1 MLDNINPSEFPEV
14 KMYKA
19 LIESAKL
26 YESLWSR
33 AHTFID
39 ANTGGIILNNSIK
52 HSLKNVFDI
61 LIGASAIILGFGIP
75 LTIEIYFYVF
85 VMQHVSNLI
94 AATIILGISMLIFGI
109 AVALIFKLID
119 EFFATHDIVGK
130 GW

>member
-39 ANTGGIILNNSIK
+39 ANTGGIILKNLIK
-52 HSLKNVFDI
+52 HSLKNVFDTF
-61 LIGASAIILGFGIP
+61 IGASAIILGFGIP

-85 VMQHVSNLI
+85 VMRYISNLI
-94 AATIILGISMLIFGI
+94 VATIVLSISMLVFGI

-119 EFFATHDIVGK
+119 EFFATHNIIRKEG
-130 GW
+130 

>member
-1 MLDNINPSEFPEV
+1 
-14 KMYKA
+14 MYKV
-19 LIESAKL
+19 LTESAKL
-26 YESLWSR
+26 YEPLWGC

-39 ANTGGIILNNSIK
+39 ENAGGDILKSLIK

-61 LIGASAIILGFGIP
+61 FIGASAIILGFGIP
-75 LTIEIYFYVF
+75 LTLEICFYVF
-85 VMQHVSNLI
+85 VMRYVSNLI
-94 AATIILGISMLIFGI
+94 VTTIVLCVSMLIFGI

>member
-26 YESLWSR
+26 YESLWGC

-61 LIGASAIILGFGIP
+61 FIGALAIILGFGIP
-75 LTIEIYFYVF
+75 LTIEICFYVF

-94 AATIILGISMLIFGI
+94 VATIVLSISMLIFGI

-119 EFFATHDIVGK
+119 GFFATHNIVS
-130 GW
+130 